1 MPLSY
6 LARSITRHG
15 FNGRMDFKQLRTV
28 LTDHFSR
35 FLAAR
40 KAQVDETGPLS
51 DADQMLMENTA
62 AVAEMELADGE
73 ISRDEADRTARDF
86 IRQYE
91 LNVQADTP
99 LFKTLKRT
107 IAQAQRDYAK
117 AVLAYSADAESFDF
131 DPVAQQ
137 RATAAATEF
146 GSLTLAELVEKF
158 WKDAKQENRWTSKTA
173 GEKQEHV
180 DLLYERLGQDMRL
193 SAFGRAEA
201 HLMKDTLRAYP
212 VNRHKLK
219 ETRGKPLL
227 EVLELTSVRKLHT
240 LTVNKY
246 LQTYQGLFGWA
257 VRNGYCAV
265 NPFDGLS
272 LSTKKVNVVAPRL
285 GFSNEQVET
294 IRNAVLRE
302 GKPHGEHHKW
312 GTLTAIYT
320 GARLNEIAQLHLE
333 DIRQIDGIWCFD
345 INQEPGTLKKLKNAA
360 SKRIVPA
367 HSRLIEY
374 GFLDYFERMKAR
386 KGNDRLFPQ
395 FSYSKSDGYG
405 RNLGRWVNESLL
417 PDLGIKSSQLTF
429 HSFRHT
435 MVGML
440 GAANVSQEHVMAIVG
455 HEPGTTTLKVYN
467 RNGFPP
473 KLLLAALEKA
483 FQPQLASELTAE
495 IQEPK

>member
-6 LARSITRHG
+6 LARSITKKGLQHS
-15 FNGRMDFKQLRTV
+15 MDFKQLRTV

-40 KAQVDETGPLS
+40 KAQIDETGPLS
-51 DADQMLMENTA
+51 DADRMLMENTA
-62 AVAEMELADGE
+62 SVAEMELADGA
-73 ISRDEADRTARDF
+73 ISRDDADRTARDF
-86 IRQYE
+86 IKRYE
-91 LNVQADTP
+91 LDVQADSP
-99 LFKTLKRT
+99 LFETFKRA

-117 AVLAYSADAESFDF
+117 AVLAYSADTESFDF
-131 DPVAQQ
+131 NPPAQQ
-137 RATAAATEF
+137 RATAAAAEF

-158 WKDAKQENRWTSKTA
+158 WKDAKLENRWTDKTES
-173 GEKQEHV
+173 EKQGHI
-180 DLLYERLGQDMRL
+180 DLLYERLGKDIQL

-212 VNRHKLK
+212 VNRHKF
-219 ETRGKPLL
+219 EEMHGKPLL
-227 EVLELTSVRKLHT
+227 EVLELRDVRKLHPV
-240 LTVNKY
+240 TVNKY

-257 VRNGYCAV
+257 ELNGYCAS
-265 NPFDGLS
+265 NPFRGLS
-272 LSTKKVNVVAPRL
+272 LNTEKVNAVDPRI
-285 GFSNEQVET
+285 GFSDKQVDT
-294 IRNAVLRE
+294 IRNAVL
-302 GKPHGEHHKW
+302 GKDKTRKEHHKW
-312 GTLTAIYT
+312 GTLLAIYT

-345 INQEPGTLKKLKNAA
+345 INQKPGTLKKLKNAA
-360 SKRIVPA
+360 SKRIVPV
-367 HSRLIEY
+367 HPRLIEY

-417 PDLGIKSSQLTF
+417 PDLGIKTDQLTF

-435 MVGML
+435 MVGKL
-440 GAANVSQEHVMAIVG
+440 GAADVSQAHIMAIIG

-483 FQPQLASELTAE
+483 FQAQPSTELTPE
-495 IQEPK
+495 T